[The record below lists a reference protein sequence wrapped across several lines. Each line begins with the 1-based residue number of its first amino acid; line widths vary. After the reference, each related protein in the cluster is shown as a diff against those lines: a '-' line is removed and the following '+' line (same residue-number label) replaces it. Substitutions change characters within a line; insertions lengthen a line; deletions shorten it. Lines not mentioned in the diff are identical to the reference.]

1 MSYITTEGRSEYYLS
16 WKLVASLE
24 KTDAIKDSPGNRNTA
39 MVTAPRCYAQGM
51 SQERPDG
58 ASQVDEFVAIL
69 KSKIPLLEHG
79 ALESRME
86 ELLNDPSA
94 DSDDVILILRQEFDP
109 GHAENN

>member
-1 MSYITTEGRSEYYLS
+1 
-16 WKLVASLE
+16 
-24 KTDAIKDSPGNRNTA
+24 
-39 MVTAPRCYAQGM
+39 M

-58 ASQVDEFVAIL
+58 SSQVDEFVAIL

-109 GHAENN
+109 GHDAMIESSGEPTDQR